1 MIRYFFIFLLIF
13 GCNSQKLNWY
23 KGSLE
28 DAFALSDDKIIMID
42 FYTDWCAPCKL
53 LDSDTFT
60 NEEVI
65 QYIDNNFI
73 PIKINAES
81 EYGMPLYEKFKGTGY
96 PMIIFLDKEKNE
108 IDRFYGFYPP
118 NDFIL
123 KLNNILSGDHTFPDL
138 LTKYKLGDNSSST
151 IFELAKKYFSRG
163 EYDDALQLYE
173 KVLENKDLS
182 YNMFHETNYSI
193 GMIKLK
199 NNESNNLE
207 KYIRQYPESFLLK
220 QSIINLLM
228 YYKFNFLEK
237 KELDLYNKYI
247 DRFSNDPLFLNQ
259 YSWRMTELNINLDN
273 ALQKI
278 NLSLSLIENDDKNQ
292 AMINDTKAEVYWK
305 LGEVDKAII
314 TINESISIDPDN
326 QYYINQK
333 EKFLNSIN

>member
-1 MIRYFFIFLLIF
+1 MTRYFFIFLFFF
-13 GCNSQKLNWY
+13 GCNSQKLNWFD
-23 KGSLE
+23 GSLE
-28 DAFALSDDKIIMID
+28 DALALSGNKIIMID

-81 EYGMPLYEKFKGTGY
+81 EYGMPLFTKFKGTGY
-96 PMIIFLDKEKNE
+96 PMIIFLDKGKNE
-108 IDRFYGFYPP
+108 IDRLYGFYPP

-123 KLNNILSGDHTFPDL
+123 KLNNVISGNNTFPDL

-151 IFELAKKYFSRG
+151 IFELAQKYFSKG
-163 EYDDALQLYE
+163 EYDDAIRLYE
-173 KVLENKDLS
+173 QVLENKDLS

-199 NNESNNLE
+199 NNKSKNLE
-207 KYIRQYPESFLLK
+207 EYIQKYPESFLLK

-237 KELDLYNKYI
+237 KEVDLYDQYI

-259 YSWRMTELNINLDN
+259 YSWRMTELNINLNN

-278 NLSLSLIENDDKNQ
+278 NLSLSLIENNDKHQ

-305 LGEVDKAII
+305 LGQVDKAII
-314 TINESISIDPDN
+314 TINESIFLDPGN
-326 QYYINQK
+326 EYYINQK
-333 EKFLNSIN
+333 NKFLNSIN

>member
-65 QYIDNNFI
+65 QYVDNNFI

-305 LGEVDKAII
+305 LGKVDKAII
-314 TINESISIDPDN
+314 TINESISTDPDN

>member
-1 MIRYFFIFLLIF
+1 MIRYFFILLLIF

-65 QYIDNNFI
+65 QYVDNNFI

-259 YSWRMTELNINLDN
+259 YSWRMTELNINLNN

-278 NLSLSLIENDDKNQ
+278 NLSLSLIENDYKNQ

>member
-28 DAFALSDDKIIMID
+28 DAFALSGDKIIMID

-65 QYIDNNFI
+65 QYVDNNFI

-81 EYGMPLYEKFKGTGY
+81 EYGIPLYEKFKGTGY

-173 KVLENKDLS
+173 KILENKDLS

-314 TINESISIDPDN
+314 AINESIFIDPDN

>member
-1 MIRYFFIFLLIF
+1 MIRYFFILLLIF

-65 QYIDNNFI
+65 QYVDNNFI

-278 NLSLSLIENDDKNQ
+278 NLSLSLIENDYKNQ

-314 TINESISIDPDN
+314 TINESISTDPDN

>member
-65 QYIDNNFI
+65 QYVDNNFI

-305 LGEVDKAII
+305 LGKVDKAII